1 MTWVFLLAAS
11 LLGTNQV
18 IRSVSALVEVL
29 NDPSPHSATF
39 DIEATV
45 ASKPTLPYDW
55 FAISD
60 GNAFALLT
68 DGPRSHLNTLRPGD
82 RIKASGNIAYRANA
96 TLNYAR
102 ANRISVLTHDPPP
115 SPAHVTAVQI
125 NNGEALNRTIRTE
138 GTVIDAFRDEL
149 DPRFV
154 FIVLFADGEHVYFSA
169 PCKDDSL
176 LPLVGARVS
185 LTGLCTRHRHSDSRR
200 HLGIDNYLILPDGLQ
215 VLASAPKDPFDVP
228 PLSGSIRDIRLA
240 SSSESPRR
248 KVSGRVLAVWKG
260 DSVLIRTKEGIVSK
274 IQISGKSLPEID
286 SFIDAVGM
294 PETDIHNLN
303 LSRAIWRTTDGHLE
317 AEPPPTAVTARFLL
331 KDSQNRPMVKRDYH
345 GRSIILQ
352 GTVLRVSDEDADNR
366 RLVIENGD
374 STVQAY
380 VPRTC
385 PRLLLPQPGSRIK
398 VTGVCVMESENWRPQ
413 LPFPNTKDFFLVLRT
428 PDDIRVLSRPPWWT
442 PLRLSI
448 VVVILCLM
456 LLGFLVW
463 NLLLRRLSNIK
474 IAERT
479 RLATELHDNIV
490 QNLTGASMELR
501 TANRVF
507 DSDREAA
514 HRQVDLALKT
524 LDSCRNEIR
533 NCIWDLR
540 SRALDEANMDAAIRR
555 TLEPFSEDAAL
566 SVRFAVPRTRLTDPT
581 AHALICIVR
590 ELVVNAIRHGK
601 ATSIRIAGCIDGG
614 RLLFSVQDNGGGF
627 DLVKAPGIAQGHF
640 GLQGIQE
647 RIDALHGTLTIISA
661 PGKGTHATMSL
672 PLSTEEKN

>member
-1 MTWVFLLAAS
+1 MSELE
-11 LLGTNQV
+11 
-18 IRSVSALVEVL
+18 EVL
-29 NDPSPHSATF
+29 NNPSPHTATF

-68 DGPRSHLNTLRPGD
+68 DDSRSHLNTLRPGD
-82 RIKASGNIAYRANA
+82 RIKASGSIAYRAPA
-96 TLNYAR
+96 TLNCAR
-102 ANRISVLTHDPPP
+102 ANRISVLAHNLPP
-115 SPAHVTAVQI
+115 SPARVTAVQI

-185 LTGLCTRHRHSDSRR
+185 LTGLCTRHRPSDSRR
-200 HLGIDNYLILPDGLQ
+200 HLGIDIYLALPDGLQ
-215 VLASAPKDPFDVP
+215 VLAPAPKDPFDVP

-248 KVSGRVLAVWKG
+248 KVSGRVLAVWK
-260 DSVLIRTKEGIVSK
+260 DDCALIRTKEGIVSK
-274 IQISGKSLPEID
+274 IQLSGKQLPEVG

-303 LSRAIWRTTDGHLE
+303 LSRAIWRATDGRLE

-331 KDSQNRPMVKRDYH
+331 KDSQGRPMIKRDYH
-345 GRSIILQ
+345 GRSVILQ

-374 STVQAY
+374 TTVQAY
-380 VPRTC
+380 VPRAC
-385 PRLLLPQPGSRIK
+385 PSPLLPQPGSRIE

-448 VVVILCLM
+448 VVVVLCLV
-456 LLGFLVW
+456 LLCFLVW

-507 DSDREAA
+507 DSDREVA

-540 SRALDEANMDAAIRR
+540 SRALDESTMDAAILK
-555 TLEPFSEDAAL
+555 TLAPFAGDARVAI
-566 SVRFAVPRTRLTDPT
+566 RFAVPRSRLTDPT

-590 ELVVNAIRHGK
+590 ELVINAIRHGK
-601 ATSIRIAGCIDGG
+601 AESIRIAGCIEGD
-614 RLLFSVQDNGGGF
+614 RLLFSVQDNGSGF
-627 DLVKAPGIAQGHF
+627 DSGTAPGVAQGHF

-647 RIDALHGTLTIISA
+647 RIDALHGTMSVTSA
-661 PGKGTHATMSL
+661 PGRGTHASFAM
-672 PLSTEEKN
+672 PLSTEDRN

>member
-1 MTWVFLLAAS
+1 MSEL
-11 LLGTNQV
+11 
-18 IRSVSALVEVL
+18 EDVL
-29 NDPSPHSATF
+29 NDPSPHATTF

-45 ASKPTLPYDW
+45 ASKPIPFYDW
-55 FAISD
+55 FAITD
-60 GNAFALLT
+60 GDAFALLT
-68 DGPRSHLNTLRPGD
+68 DGSRSHLNTLRPGD
-82 RIKASGNIAYRANA
+82 RIKASGSIAYRPPA

-102 ANRISVLTHDPPP
+102 ANRISVLAHNPPP
-115 SPAHVTAVQI
+115 PPARVTAVQI

-185 LTGLCTRHRHSDSRR
+185 LTGLCTRHRPSDSRR
-200 HLGIDNYLILPDGLQ
+200 HLGIDIYLVLPDGLQ
-215 VLASAPKDPFDVP
+215 VLAPAPKDPFDVP
-228 PLSGSIRDIRLA
+228 PLAGSIRDIRLA

-248 KVSGRVLAVWKG
+248 KVSGRVLAVWK
-260 DSVLIRTKEGIVSK
+260 DDCALIRTKEGIVSK
-274 IQISGKSLPEID
+274 IQLSGKQLPEVG

-303 LSRAIWRTTDGHLE
+303 LSRAIWRTTDGRLE

-331 KDSQNRPMVKRDYH
+331 KDSQGRPMIKRDYH
-345 GRSIILQ
+345 GRAVILQ

-374 STVQAY
+374 TTVQAY

-385 PRLLLPQPGSRIK
+385 PHPLLPQPGSRIE

-448 VVVILCLM
+448 VVVVLCLV

-490 QNLTGASMELR
+490 QNLTGAAMELR

-507 DSDREAA
+507 DSDREVA
-514 HRQVDLALKT
+514 HRQVELALKT

-540 SRALDEANMDAAIRR
+540 SRALDESTMDAAIRR
-555 TLEPFSEDAAL
+555 TLEPFSEDATL
-566 SVRFAVPRTRLTDPT
+566 SIRFAVPRNRLTDPT

-590 ELVVNAIRHGK
+590 ELVINAIRHGK
-601 ATSIRIAGCIDGG
+601 AESIRIAGCIEGD
-614 RLLFSVQDNGGGF
+614 RLLFSVQDNGSGF
-627 DLVKAPGIAQGHF
+627 DSGTAPGVAQGHF

-647 RIDALHGTLTIISA
+647 RIDALHGTMSVPSA
-661 PGKGTHATMSL
+661 SGRGTYASFAM
-672 PLSTEEKN
+672 PLSTEDRN